1 MRRDKNKNKM
11 VCLSGEVHCHCQTEE
26 MPLQKQIETYKKKI
40 TVDIF
45 LWKQGKTEGDSDYIN
60 LN

>member
-26 MPLQKQIETYKKKI
+26 MPLQKQIETYKKKKSPW
-40 TVDIF
+40 TYSCGNRERKD
-45 LWKQGKTEGDSDYIN
+45 
-60 LN
+60 